1 MNKKFIYSMFA
12 VALLLTGCD
21 YNEKHFPGYDEYT
34 TPTDVQ
40 NDTITLLDADYK
52 SISELK
58 ANQDIALSKD
68 PEGKTYVDALDAVAS
83 NHFFTNDAQAVWY
96 LPAYLD
102 DTYPYLSDGS
112 KITVNYNNYEDLPAY
127 LTQLINANSYTLT
140 PSDYR
145 TVWGESISA
154 TFLSPSTIRQIPN
167 ILKEKISNPADGA
180 VQAVSYVYSE
190 TEPSTGGGS
199 EIPMVYKQVSD
210 FNTEEGGVYVI
221 AAQGKDGQYYPFG
234 GELHA
239 GDYGYMHPDP
249 ITVTDGI
256 ISSDDGNIY
265 AITVATT
272 ANGYSLLN
280 SRGQYLHMT
289 GTHSTFDVANEFP
302 SEGSDW
308 SFNKNGNGTYS
319 IVNIEKNRTIKL
331 TIDEKYG
338 YQYGSY
344 PNYTFGSYYSGVT
357 SNEDDGNLEA
367 KDVTLPSGSTYVWKM
382 DKEHGYWKGSS
393 YVGGQNL
400 ESESWLITPEI
411 DLTNANTPSLSFDM
425 ALNFLRGDAREN
437 HASVWISSDYTGNV
451 QTATWEELNIEN
463 WPAGDGWDEIN
474 SGNIDLTQYKNK
486 KIRIA
491 FKYVGTT
498 TAAPTWEV
506 YNIKVV
512 EPGEFDYWD
521 VYLFQQMTETEAA
534 AGTRATT
541 RAAADVNATA
551 LYQYDADADAWV
563 AYSNSNA
570 QVSALQPSD
579 YAAMGSSYVSDAAT
593 TLPIY
598 LKQTYPYAQAEDV
611 CAVLYCSN
619 SDGDL
624 AASEFV
630 YDGANWTETTIAV
643 PSTIIF
649 LKSEGSWIEAKI
661 YFEASLTGGQDGGFT
676 TQDIELDETLSYA
689 WILDNSYGWKAS
701 AYKGGNKK
709 ADSWLI
715 SPPITLEGSVAPVL
729 KFELVINHLYGQELS
744 NHFTIV
750 VSTDYS
756 DDATTA
762 TWSEPLAIDNL
773 PEGNSYTFNE
783 VTSESLA
790 AYNGQTIHI
799 GFHYISNDKAA
810 PTIEFRNFSVQE

>member
-12 VALLLTGCD
+12 VALLLTSCD

-239 GDYGYMHPDP
+239 GDYGYMNPDP

-319 IVNIEKNRTIKL
+319 IVNIEKNKTIKL

-393 YVGGQNL
+393 YVGGLSGAFIPVSEDHAMIEAAKIGALTL
-400 ESESWLITPEI
+400 EKLEAMTCVCSVGLDMIAIPGDTSAYTISGIIADESAIGMV
-411 DLTNANTPSLSFDM
+411 N
-425 ALNFLRGDAREN
+425 
-437 HASVWISSDYTGNV
+437 
-451 QTATWEELNIEN
+451 
-463 WPAGDGWDEIN
+463 
-474 SGNIDLTQYKNK
+474 NK
-486 KIRIA
+486 
-491 FKYVGTT
+491 T
-498 TAAPTWEV
+498 TAVRIIPVIGKGVGEMVEFGGLLGYAPIMAV
-506 YNIKVV
+506 NKFKCDDFIKRGGRI
-512 EPGEFDYWD
+512 P
-521 VYLFQQMTETEAA
+521 A
-534 AGTRATT
+534 
-541 RAAADVNATA
+541 
-551 LYQYDADADAWV
+551 
-563 AYSNSNA
+563 
-570 QVSALQPSD
+570 
-579 YAAMGSSYVSDAAT
+579 
-593 TLPIY
+593 PIHSF
-598 LKQTYPYAQAEDV
+598 K
-611 CAVLYCSN
+611 N
-619 SDGDL
+619 
-624 AASEFV
+624 
-630 YDGANWTETTIAV
+630 
-643 PSTIIF
+643 
-649 LKSEGSWIEAKI
+649 
-661 YFEASLTGGQDGGFT
+661 
-676 TQDIELDETLSYA
+676 
-689 WILDNSYGWKAS
+689 
-701 AYKGGNKK
+701 
-709 ADSWLI
+709 
-715 SPPITLEGSVAPVL
+715 
-729 KFELVINHLYGQELS
+729 
-744 NHFTIV
+744 
-750 VSTDYS
+750 
-756 DDATTA
+756 
-762 TWSEPLAIDNL
+762 
-773 PEGNSYTFNE
+773 
-783 VTSESLA
+783 
-790 AYNGQTIHI
+790 
-799 GFHYISNDKAA
+799 
-810 PTIEFRNFSVQE
+810 